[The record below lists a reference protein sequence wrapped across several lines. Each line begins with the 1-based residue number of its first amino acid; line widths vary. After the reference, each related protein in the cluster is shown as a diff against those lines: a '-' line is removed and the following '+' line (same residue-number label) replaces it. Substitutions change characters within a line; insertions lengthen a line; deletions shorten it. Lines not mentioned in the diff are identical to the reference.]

1 MDCEEKKRSMSPNL
15 VIKGQTYR
23 SVTSMIK
30 REKPSKARA
39 QSNIGFSVELSTD
52 LDLEDERG
60 MLQPPLMYQFEQ
72 YEE

>member
-1 MDCEEKKRSMSPNL
+1 MSPNF

-30 REKPSKARA
+30 REKPSKART
-39 QSNIGFSVELSTD
+39 QSNIGFLVELSTD

-60 MLQPPLMYQFEQ
+60 MLHTPLMYQFEQ